1 MPIAPLV
8 GIEPCPPRRVL
19 LAEDDAAMRALL
31 ACRLRRAG
39 FEVVEAG
46 NGTEALQRLAQGRI
60 GSPGLAV
67 DVVVSDVRMP
77 GCDGINILAS
87 LQQTV
92 PSVPVILITA
102 FGTMATHVQAQR
114 LGAYAIVD
122 KPFDLEDLT
131 ALVREA
137 ARAVVRPS
145 VPADPTNGLRI
156 NE

>member
-1 MPIAPLV
+1 MTIAPSV

-39 FEVVEAG
+39 FEIIEAS
-46 NGTEALQRLAQGRI
+46 NGTEALQRLTQARI
-60 GSPGLAV
+60 GSPGIAI

-77 GCDGINILAS
+77 GCDGLHILAS
-87 LQQTV
+87 LQQNA
-92 PSVPVILITA
+92 PCVPVILITA
-102 FGTMATHVQAQR
+102 FGTMATHVKAQR

-131 ALVREA
+131 TLVGAA
-137 ARAVVRPS
+137 ARAVARPS
-145 VPADPTNGLRI
+145 APAPAGSFGA
-156 NE
+156 